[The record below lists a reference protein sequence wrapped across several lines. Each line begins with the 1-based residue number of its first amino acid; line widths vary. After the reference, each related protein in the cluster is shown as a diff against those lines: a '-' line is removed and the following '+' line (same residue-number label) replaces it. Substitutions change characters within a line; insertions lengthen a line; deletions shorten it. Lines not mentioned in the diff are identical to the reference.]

1 MPPVVDWTR
10 VLGLWGMA
18 ILTSARV
25 RDRLAVGDALD
36 RLWSETSLPHGDS
49 KEKPLRL
56 IAELLAREGVPYALI
71 GGVAIQLHTEE
82 PRSTLDIDLAVPTY
96 AHVPSAALLKA
107 GFEHTGRHLHSDNW
121 RAPGPE
127 PRKRRTAV
135 RFSAEDAGIA
145 DAVAHASVVDLE
157 GGVQLRVATAADLIV
172 LKLLAA
178 EEPKRRA
185 SKREH
190 DIGDILALLEE
201 HPELRSPEMLARLK
215 SVRTLL
221 LASSFDVSGSDDA

>member
-1 MPPVVDWTR
+1 
-10 VLGLWGMA
+10 MA
-18 ILTSARV
+18 ILTTARV

-36 RLWSETSLPHGDS
+36 RLWSETMGLPDGDS
-49 KEKPLRL
+49 KQKPLRL
-56 IAELLAREGVPYALI
+56 IAELLEREGVPYALI

-96 AHVPSAALLKA
+96 AQIPREALLSA

-127 PRKRRTAV
+127 PLKRRTAV
-135 RFSAEDAGIA
+135 QFSAEDEGIA

-157 GGVQLRVATAADLIV
+157 GGVQLRVATVADLIV
-172 LKLLAA
+172 LKLTAA
-178 EEPKRRA
+178 EEPKRRP

-190 DIGDILALLEE
+190 DIGDVLSLLEE
-201 HPELRSPEMLARLK
+201 HPELKSPEVIARLT
-215 SVRTLL
+215 SVRSRLL
-221 LASSFDVSGSDDA
+221 NSSLDVSTSEDEK

>member
-1 MPPVVDWTR
+1 MP
-10 VLGLWGMA
+10 

-25 RDRLAVGDALD
+25 RERLAVGDALD
-36 RLWSETSLPHGDS
+36 RLWSETMGLPDGDS

-71 GGVAIQLHTEE
+71 GGVAIQLHTED

-96 AHVPSAALLKA
+96 ADVPHDALLAA

-121 RAPGPE
+121 RAPGLE
-127 PRKRRTAV
+127 PLKRRTAV
-135 RFSAEDAGIA
+135 QFSAEDAGIA

-157 GGVQLRVATAADLIV
+157 GGVKLRVATAADLIV
-172 LKLLAA
+172 LKLTAA
-178 EEPKRRA
+178 EEPKRRP

-190 DIGDILALLEE
+190 DVGDVLALLEE
-201 HPELRSPEMLARLK
+201 HPELKTPDVLARLK
-215 SVRTLL
+215 RVRTRL
-221 LASSFDVSGSDDA
+221 LAASLDVSISDDEE